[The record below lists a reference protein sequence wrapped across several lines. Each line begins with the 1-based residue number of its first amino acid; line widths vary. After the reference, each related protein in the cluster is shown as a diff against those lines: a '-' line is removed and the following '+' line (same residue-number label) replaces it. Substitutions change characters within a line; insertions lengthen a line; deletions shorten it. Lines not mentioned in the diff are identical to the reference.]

1 MTKIGRASSARGEAN
16 TRRAKKRGVRLF
28 VRDILLILVAAIVI
42 SVGIKA
48 FLIRAFYIPSGS
60 MMNTL
65 QINDRIIVNELVP
78 NIVPVQHGDIVVFTG
93 PGGWLSSEPTA
104 KRVGGNLGAFDW
116 GGSLVGLTSPD
127 SNNHLIKRVIGLPGD
142 TVSCCDA
149 FGQMSVNGIPLAEP
163 YLDLPTGVTKVAQD
177 DFTVT
182 VPKKSYWM
190 MGDHR
195 YNSRDSRYN
204 TAGPTKGFVPR
215 ANIVGRAFVISWP
228 VDHWTFLND
237 YPIVF
242 GGTDSHPN

>member
-1 MTKIGRASSARGEAN
+1 
-16 TRRAKKRGVRLF
+16 V
-28 VRDILLILVAAIVI
+28 
-42 SVGIKA
+42 
-48 FLIRAFYIPSGS
+48 
-60 MMNTL
+60 
-65 QINDRIIVNELVP
+65 
-78 NIVPVQHGDIVVFTG
+78 
-93 PGGWLSSEPTA
+93 
-104 KRVGGNLGAFDW
+104 
-116 GGSLVGLTSPD
+116 SLVGLTSPD

-182 VPKKSYWM
+182 VPKKSYWI